1 MPPATAKKPTSSTTP
16 NSTPKGKV
24 DTEKLLELVY
34 TLQFAW
40 FVGNVLTVFGFISST
55 LTFIRILPSLYK
67 LDYLITLLGILIS
80 FGILVF
86 QLVQKNGLRFGILIR
101 DDNTHYL
108 LLGGFLLF
116 LRPYVWLTLVPFAI
130 FSTFHVLA
138 YVNGYILPLVGLDK
152 SNISSTITNFVSQN
166 NAKSIEAA
174 SGIEL
179 VTYVWLLL
187 RMITFRKRSLS
198 PVLVYTVFLKKRH
211 EVSAFTRSYVKAVA
225 DAGDKI
231 VNDVNHPVLR
241 DVWAQIRNVFGIVDR
256 YKLVNDYTQQE
267 DKTK

>member
-1 MPPATAKKPTSSTTP
+1 MPSATAK
-16 NSTPKGKV
+16 NSTPSANSTSKGKV

-40 FVGNVLTVFGFISST
+40 FVGNVLTVVGFIGST
-55 LTFIRILPSLYK
+55 LTFLRILPSLYK
-67 LDYLITLLGILIS
+67 LDYLITLLGVLVS

-101 DDNTHYL
+101 DDNTHYI

-152 SNISSTITNFVSQN
+152 SNLSTTITNFVSQN

-198 PVLVYTVFLKKRH
+198 PVLVYTVFLKKRY

-231 VNDVNHPVLR
+231 VNDVNHPVLH
-241 DVWAQIRNVFGIVDR
+241 DVWAKIRNVFGIVDK

-267 DKTK
+267 EKTK

>member
-1 MPPATAKKPTSSTTP
+1 MPSATTKNTPTSSA
-16 NSTPKGKV
+16 NSAPKGKV
-24 DTEKLLELVY
+24 NTEKLLELVY

-40 FVGNVLTVFGFISST
+40 FVGNVLTVVGFIAST
-55 LTFIRILPSLYK
+55 LTFLRILPSLYK
-67 LDYLITLLGILIS
+67 IDYLVTLLGVLIS
-80 FGILVF
+80 FGILVL

-101 DDNTHYL
+101 DDNTHYI

-152 SNISSTITNFVSQN
+152 SNLSTTITNFVSQN

-179 VTYVWLLL
+179 LTYVWLLL

-198 PVLVYTVFLKKRH
+198 PVLVYTVFLKKRY
-211 EVSAFTRSYVKAVA
+211 EVSGFTRSYVKSIA

-241 DVWAQIRNVFGIVDR
+241 DIWAHIRNVFGIVDK

-267 DKTK
+267 QKTK

>member
-1 MPPATAKKPTSSTTP
+1 MPAATSK
-16 NSTPKGKV
+16 NSTPSSASSTPKQGQV
-24 DTEKLLELVY
+24 DTDKLLELVY

-40 FVGNVLTVFGFISST
+40 FVGNVLTLFGFIAST
-55 LTFIRILPSLYK
+55 LTFLRILPSLYK
-67 LDYLITLLGILIS
+67 LDYLLTLLGVLIS

-86 QLVQKNGLRFGILIR
+86 QLVQKNGLRFGILIK
-101 DDNTHYL
+101 DDNTHYI

-138 YVNGYILPLVGLDK
+138 YVNGYILPIVGLDK

-198 PVLVYTVFLKKRH
+198 PVLVYTVFLKKRY
-211 EVSAFTRSYVKAVA
+211 EVSAFTRGYVKVVA

-241 DVWAQIRNVFGIVDR
+241 DVWAKVRNVFGIVDQ
-256 YKLVNDYTQQE
+256 YKLVNDYTQEGQ
-267 DKTK
+267 KTK